1 MTLNLKFQINLN
13 NKIIISNP
21 QILLLMSKSN
31 HLIKA
36 DLIESKKIIMG
47 LILII
52 LKIIISK
59 LIYLLR
65 ISFQ

>member
-31 HLIKA
+31 YLIKA

-65 ISFQ
+65 ISF